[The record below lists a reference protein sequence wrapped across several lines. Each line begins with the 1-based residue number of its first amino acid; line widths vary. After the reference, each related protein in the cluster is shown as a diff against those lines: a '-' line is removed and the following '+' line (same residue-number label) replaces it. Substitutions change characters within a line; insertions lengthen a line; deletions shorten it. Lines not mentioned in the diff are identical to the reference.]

1 MGDHL
6 NRLNKIMDEQMSST
20 PVFTAN
26 DKNQILLNIKEQNK
40 KPVLM
45 RRRPLVPALLTVAL
59 IAGLLLFTFSLFE
72 KSVEP
77 LQQAGKEKVVKD
89 KTVKENKDE
98 QDTTVLDSKK
108 DETNE
113 DEAEV
118 IEDTPIDPIIYFENP
133 TGEVVINNENKTV
146 EIRGN
151 VTNAAKETSPQFAV
165 KVNILNP
172 ELKGTFNQLEF
183 PFKDAQY
190 ANAQSGAV
198 FEFWEEVPLLKNLT
212 KADLENAVQLTFTI
226 NDKVIKTHI
235 IKNITV
241 IEEPPEQPP
250 EKETMKIE
258 EIKKSLARGMTQE
271 EVKAI
276 FGSKYTEVTGSMN
289 DENYWRFDIGADPD
303 YNFNSG
309 DDSDALDNKG
319 LIDGTVDTILFVE
332 WDENLKVNSFSFY
345 NILEYGFN
353 YSYRVFENGNIKEDK
368 DTTGGILD

>member
-1 MGDHL
+1 MDDHL
-6 NRLNKIMDEQMSST
+6 NRLNKVMDEQMSNTS
-20 PVFTAN
+20 VFTDH
-26 DKNQILLNIKEQNK
+26 DKKKILLKIKDQNK
-40 KPVLM
+40 KPVQTK
-45 RRRPLVPALLTVAL
+45 RSPLFPALLTVAL
-59 IAGLLLFTFSLFE
+59 IAGLLLFTSSLFE
-72 KSVEP
+72 KSVQP
-77 LQQAGKEKVVKD
+77 IQQAVKEKVIKD
-89 KTVKENKDE
+89 KVVKENKDE
-98 QDTTVLDSKK
+98 PDTSILDPNEKETK
-108 DETNE
+108 EDET
-113 DEAEV
+113 EV
-118 IEDTPIDPIIYFENP
+118 IEDTTINPIIYFENP
-133 TGEVVINNENKTV
+133 TGEVVINNTKKTV

-151 VTNAAKETSPQFAV
+151 VTNGSKEMSPQFAV

-190 ANAQSGAV
+190 ANSKSGEV
-198 FEFWEEVPLLKNLT
+198 FKFMEEAPLLDNVT

-226 NDKVIKTHI
+226 TDKVIKTHI
-235 IKNITV
+235 INNITV
-241 IEEPPEQPP
+241 TEETPEQPP
-250 EKETMKIE
+250 QKESMKIE
-258 EIKKSLARGMTQE
+258 EIKKSLARGMTQD

-289 DENYWRFDIGADPD
+289 SENFWRFDIGADPE

-309 DDSDALDNKG
+309 DDSDSIDDKG

-353 YSYRVFENGNIKEDK
+353 YSYRVFKNGNIKEDK